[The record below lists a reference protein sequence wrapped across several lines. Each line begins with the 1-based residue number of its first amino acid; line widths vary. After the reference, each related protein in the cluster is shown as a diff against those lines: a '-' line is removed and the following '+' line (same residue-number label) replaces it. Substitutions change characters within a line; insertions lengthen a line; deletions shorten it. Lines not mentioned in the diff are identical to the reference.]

1 MKFKKSNTL
10 NLYLILVLVAL
21 FLVII
26 LLLDSGIGF
35 LQKKLEGKQENFYSS
50 PSSSKNNSNQSSKNN
65 SNNNSIKNDNHSES
79 PTDSNNK
86 KPPSESNK
94 SGDLDN
100 DSFLHEIENKDL
112 DIDDFYPSSKVKKS
126 KTAEEMWKFTQELDL
141 FHQIIPKLKTGYLG
155 IVNFDPRIAGIYH
168 TEDLASKK
176 WDRLERDI
184 PEKMELPVFITYDQD
199 RMLLGIFE
207 DKNRKKSLF
216 KKDCTSPDS
225 EWVYVQSCPVETL
238 LYDMDGRLIGIDKKG
253 NYFKKTHADLESEW
267 EPIVVNFEHIPMRQ
281 ILFNYASGIMLGVGQ
296 DFRIYEKRFDDW
308 LDSNWGQGT
317 PKTLAGSVRYV
328 FYDADGLLCGLS
340 RVGLVKKEDSYYL
353 NDFDMYYPA
362 KEKNISVY
370 KQLYAITGI
379 QNMAQYANNNNSNNV
394 YVDGKKISEYKF
406 KDPRLNKFL
415 DYRMNLKKQCRK
427 LKAMKI
433 IDDNKKEAEKEE
445 IRNQKFSRILNEQK
459 NTIDSLMDTIQ
470 QLKDSNF

>member
-50 PSSSKNNSNQSSKNN
+50 PSSSKNNSNNNANQSSKNN
-65 SNNNSIKNDNHSES
+65 SNKNDSPSES

-126 KTAEEMWKFTQELDL
+126 KTAEEMWRFTQELDL

-155 IVNFDPRIAGIYH
+155 IVNFDSRIAGIYH
-168 TEDLASKK
+168 TEDLSTKK

-207 DKNRKKSLF
+207 DKSRKKSLF
-216 KKDCTSPDS
+216 KKDCTS
-225 EWVYVQSCPVETL
+225 
-238 LYDMDGRLIGIDKKG
+238 
-253 NYFKKTHADLESEW
+253 
-267 EPIVVNFEHIPMRQ
+267 
-281 ILFNYASGIMLGVGQ
+281 
-296 DFRIYEKRFDDW
+296 
-308 LDSNWGQGT
+308 LDS
-317 PKTLAGSVRYV
+317 
-328 FYDADGLLCGLS
+328 
-340 RVGLVKKEDSYYL
+340 
-353 NDFDMYYPA
+353 
-362 KEKNISVY
+362 
-370 KQLYAITGI
+370 
-379 QNMAQYANNNNSNNV
+379 
-394 YVDGKKISEYKF
+394 
-406 KDPRLNKFL
+406 
-415 DYRMNLKKQCRK
+415 
-427 LKAMKI
+427 
-433 IDDNKKEAEKEE
+433 
-445 IRNQKFSRILNEQK
+445 
-459 NTIDSLMDTIQ
+459 
-470 QLKDSNF
+470 